1 MEKGRYSIIMLLGS
15 ILAGLVYAFLG
26 EFFYSA
32 AQNILPGIAIT
43 AVYFTGLFLFLGIAV
58 YLIGKLVYS
67 QSYSPVNKKQWILTF
82 VLIIGLSCLFEFIY
96 EIIQPGERLKD
107 FDSYLFII
115 DDSGSME
122 ITDPGFDRYKVIEN
136 MTKDKPEDFRYGI
149 YSFSDETTVLRDMA
163 PVSVKSDFA
172 ASLGGGTA
180 IKGALTTVL
189 ADIDTGKLK
198 DMGNCRILLLSD
210 GEATDVDA
218 FNKYRCTELL
228 DDYAKKGIS
237 ISTIGFEVPDDELM
251 NLIADKTGGV
261 YVKVENIDQLEN
273 GMMEAAK
280 VNKIYRNLLGFRDN
294 SFLNILL
301 GILRIVFVAGLGV
314 IIALEKTIL
323 CERFINTTS
332 VLISSLFGGILAGI
346 CLEIGMNGLG
356 IPPVIMRT
364 LTCILI
370 AFVLLRQDL
379 YLSKSRGARVIQ

>member
-1 MEKGRYSIIMLLGS
+1 MEKGRYSVIMLLGS
-15 ILAGLVYAFLG
+15 ILAGILYAFLG
-26 EFFYSA
+26 EIFYSA
-32 AQNILPGIAIT
+32 AQNILPGIVIT

-67 QSYSPVNKKQWILTF
+67 QSYSPVNKKQWIITF

-96 EIIQPGERLKD
+96 EIIQPGEKLKD

-122 ITDPGFDRYKVIEN
+122 MTDPGFDRYKIIEN
-136 MTKDKPEDFRYGI
+136 MTKDKPEDFKYGI
-149 YSFSDETTVLRDMA
+149 YSFSDETAVLREMA
-163 PVSVKSDFA
+163 PVSVQSNFEPF
-172 ASLGGGTA
+172 LGGGTA

-189 ADIDTGKLK
+189 ADIESGKRE

-210 GEATDVDA
+210 GAATDVDA

-261 YVKVENIDQLEN
+261 YVKVENIDQLET

-294 SFLNILL
+294 SFLNIVL
-301 GILRIVFVAGLGV
+301 GLLRIVFVAGLGV

-332 VLISSLFGGILAGI
+332 VLISSLIGGILAGI

-364 LTCILI
+364 VTCILI
-370 AFVLLRQDL
+370 AFVLLRKDL
-379 YLSKSRGARVIQ
+379 YLARSRGARVIQ